1 MKTIQIII
9 SPEGKT
15 VLEAHGFQGSECQVA
30 SRFLEQALGSTS
42 SETLTTPFYQNATT
56 SQQQIQAH
64 ESESG

>member
-15 VLEAHGFQGSECQVA
+15 VLQTNGFQGSECQAA

-42 SETLTTPFYQNATT
+42 SETLTSPFYQNAST
-56 SQQQIQAH
+56 SQQQIPTH

>member
-9 SPEGKT
+9 SPEGKA
-15 VLEAHGFQGSECQVA
+15 VLETHGFQGTQCQEA

-42 SETLTTPFYQNATT
+42 SETLTSPFYQNTAT
-56 SQQQIQAH
+56 SQQQIPTN

>member
-15 VLEAHGFQGSECQVA
+15 VLQTLGFQGSECQAA

-42 SETLTTPFYQNATT
+42 SEILTSPFYQHAST
-56 SQQQIQAH
+56 SQQQIQTH
-64 ESESG
+64 EPESG